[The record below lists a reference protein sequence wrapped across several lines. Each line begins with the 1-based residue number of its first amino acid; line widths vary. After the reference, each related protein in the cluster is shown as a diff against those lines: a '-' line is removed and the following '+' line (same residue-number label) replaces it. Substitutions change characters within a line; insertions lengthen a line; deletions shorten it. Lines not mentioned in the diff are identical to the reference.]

1 MEQKP
6 VEKVSKKTHGGDR
19 IQGLQGFAGLGKPW
33 FDRKSPESFVKSQG
47 WFGLWMFDV
56 RRGVVPFIHGIPFK
70 LDQETNRKSP
80 FNKSLQRFLQKSA
93 KVVFYSAKAPRRP
106 AYFDAPQ
113 PPPRQ
118 PGPCW
123 AEELRTK
130 TSQVSLTCSDCSTSS
145 SVYLSIS
152 CDTAVLPQLTTTT
165 GAFDKSW
172 DDCGMDGM
180 IKKKVQQEMETN

>member
-93 KVVFYSAKAPRRP
+93 KVVVYSAKAPRPP

-113 PPPRQ
+113 TPPPANLGLVEPKSCEQKRH
-118 PGPCW
+118 
-123 AEELRTK
+123 R
-130 TSQVSLTCSDCSTSS
+130 
-145 SVYLSIS
+145 YL
-152 CDTAVLPQLTTTT
+152 
-165 GAFDKSW
+165 
-172 DDCGMDGM
+172 
-180 IKKKVQQEMETN
+180 